1 MPSVDQS
8 PAAGHRRWL
17 YRVVFQ
23 ADTRA
28 GRAFDLTLIWLILAS
43 VLTVLLDS
51 VAHIRAAYGPA
62 LHAAEWAFTGLFTAE
77 YLLRL
82 YSVRRP
88 ARYAVSVFGVIDLL
102 AIAPT
107 YLSLLIPGAQ
117 AFLVVRVLRVLRVFR
132 ILKLTEYLRE
142 SRTLTDALWA
152 SRRKIGV
159 FLLSVLTL
167 LVIIGSLMY
176 LIEGEENGFSDI
188 PTSIYWA
195 VVTLTTVGY
204 GDISPKTPVG
214 RVVAGAVMILGY
226 SIIAVPTG
234 IVTAEL
240 TRATPAG
247 RPGGSCPGC
256 GAGGHDPDARFCKS
270 CGTALGASA
279 GPDGHPGPASGGRA
293 PSAT

>member
-1 MPSVDQS
+1 MSPVADQK

-17 YRVVFQ
+17 FQ
-23 ADTRA
+23 VIFEADTGS
-28 GRAFDLTLIWLILAS
+28 GRLFDLILIWLILAS
-43 VLTVLLDS
+43 VLVVFVDS
-51 VAHIRAAYGPA
+51 VPHMRAEYGPA
-62 LHAAEWAFTGLFTAE
+62 LHAAEWVFTGLFTVE

-88 ARYAVSVFGVIDLL
+88 GQYAVSFFGVIDLL

-107 YLSLLIPGAQ
+107 YLSLLLPGAQ
-117 AFLVVRVLRVLRVFR
+117 ALLVVRVLRVLRVFR
-132 ILKLTEYLRE
+132 IFKLTEYLRE
-142 SRTLTDALWA
+142 SRTLSDALWA

-159 FLLSVLTL
+159 FLMAVVTL

-176 LIEGEENGFSDI
+176 LIEGEENGFTDI

-204 GDISPKTPVG
+204 GDISPKTPIG
-214 RVVAGAVMILGY
+214 RTVAGAVMILGY

-240 TRATPAG
+240 TRAGRSGPLARRCPA
-247 RPGGSCPGC
+247 C
-256 GAGGHDPDARFCKS
+256 GAGDHDADARFCKL
-270 CGTALGASA
+270 CGAGLSTEGA
-279 GPDGHPGPASGGRA
+279 G
-293 PSAT
+293 

>member
-1 MPSVDQS
+1 MSPVPDQR
-8 PAAGHRRWL
+8 PTAGHRRWL
-17 YRVVFQ
+17 FQ
-23 ADTRA
+23 VIFQSDTRS
-28 GRAFDLTLIWLILAS
+28 GRLFDLALIWLILTS
-43 VLTVLLDS
+43 VVVVVLDS
-51 VAHIRAAYGPA
+51 VAHIRERYGPA
-62 LHAAEWAFTGLFTAE
+62 LYVAEWAFTGLFTAE

-88 ARYAVSVFGVIDLL
+88 WQYALSFYGLIDLL

-107 YLSLLIPGAQ
+107 YLSLLVPGAQ
-117 AFLVVRVLRVLRVFR
+117 SLIVVRVLRVLRVFR

-142 SRTLTDALWA
+142 SRTLSDALWA

-159 FLLSVLTL
+159 FLLAVLTL

-176 LIEGEENGFSDI
+176 LIEGEENGFTDI

-214 RVVAGAVMILGY
+214 RTVAGAVMILGY

-240 TRATPAG
+240 TRAGRGALAGLWCPAC
-247 RPGGSCPGC
+247 RT
-256 GAGGHDPDARFCKS
+256 GGHDPDASFCKH
-270 CGTALGASA
+270 CGTGLTE
-279 GPDGHPGPASGGRA
+279 PPAA
-293 PSAT
+293 A

>member
-1 MPSVDQS
+1 MPSAADQS
-8 PAAGHRRWL
+8 PPVGHRRAL
-17 YRVVFQ
+17 YRVIFQ

-28 GRAFDLTLIWLILAS
+28 GRAFDLALIWLILAS
-43 VLTVLLDS
+43 VLTVLLES
-51 VAHIRAAYGPA
+51 VPHIRAAYGPA

-88 ARYAVSVFGVIDLL
+88 VRYAVSLFGVIDLL

-107 YLSLLIPGAQ
+107 YLSLFVPGAQ
-117 AFLVVRVLRVLRVFR
+117 ALLVVRVLRVLRVFR

-159 FLLSVLTL
+159 FLLAVLTL

-176 LIEGEENGFSDI
+176 LIEGEENGFTDI

-204 GDISPKTPVG
+204 GDISPKTPLG

-226 SIIAVPTG
+226 GIIAVPTG

-240 TRATPAG
+240 TR
-247 RPGGSCPGC
+247 PGGPSRYAGACPRC
-256 GAGGHDPDARFCKS
+256 GAGGHDPDARFCNR
-270 CGTALGASA
+270 CGAAL
-279 GPDGHPGPASGGRA
+279 PEPPPAA
-293 PSAT
+293 